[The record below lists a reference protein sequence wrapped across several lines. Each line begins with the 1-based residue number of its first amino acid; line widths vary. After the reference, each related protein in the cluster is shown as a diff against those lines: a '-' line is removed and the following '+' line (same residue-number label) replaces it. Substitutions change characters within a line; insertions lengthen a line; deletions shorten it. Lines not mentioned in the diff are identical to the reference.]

1 MHHADLMHL
10 LAGVGDRALR
20 TMTLVLAAG
29 VIGSWGPSWWRTA
42 RGTGAQGDG
51 GRATGVMLAITLVL
65 FETRAL
71 WPGFTDADRL
81 LLGCIAHVAMLA
93 TILAKIYIHGAREV
107 DTFRPRRAALAHA
120 AMLGLCVAFAA
131 VVR

>member
-10 LAGVGDRALR
+10 LAGVGNRALR

-93 TILAKIYIHGAREV
+93 TI
-107 DTFRPRRAALAHA
+107 
-120 AMLGLCVAFAA
+120 
-131 VVR
+131 